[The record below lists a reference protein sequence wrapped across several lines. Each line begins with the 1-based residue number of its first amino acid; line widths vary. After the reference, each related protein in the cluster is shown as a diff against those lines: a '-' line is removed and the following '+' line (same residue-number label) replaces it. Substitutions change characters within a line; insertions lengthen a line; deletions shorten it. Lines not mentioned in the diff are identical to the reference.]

1 MIIKNWKYLINS
13 LLIMLGMI
21 GTFMSATLS
30 YSKLLIESIGIDLFI
45 VVMTLE
51 MISSITTT
59 YFLFLIVIIDFIKD
73 NKKGRE

>member
-1 MIIKNWKYLINS
+1 MIMKNWKYLINS

-21 GTFMSATLS
+21 GTFMGATLS
-30 YSKLLIESIGIDLFI
+30 YSKLLLESIGIDLFI
-45 VVMTLE
+45 VVITLE
-51 MISSITTT
+51 MISIIIT